1 MKKNK
6 GGFCINID
14 FTKLNNLAAKS
25 QETKR
30 PQEAPKM
37 AIEQPGDNAGKAPTA
52 EAESNQGGQ
61 NEGYFETNRLQRKA
75 DEYKETIDRAAAAY
89 KHYQHNILAAGQLR
103 SEIARGAAAGEDIY
117 TLFLK
122 AVETIGKMT
131 GDSLFID
138 QIGKSIKSVYGIGL
152 KEEQPLNLEILE
164 TRTRLKKLKTAWKRE
179 TDLESRDRIGRAID
193 AHEARIKKLERM
205 AASAK
210 ERPA

>member
-1 MKKNK
+1 MEL
-6 GGFCINID
+6 D
-14 FTKLNNLAAKS
+14 FTRLNS
-25 QETKR
+25 
-30 PQEAPKM
+30 
-37 AIEQPGDNAGKAPTA
+37 IGD
-52 EAESNQGGQ
+52 
-61 NEGYFETNRLQRKA
+61 R
-75 DEYKETIDRAAAAY
+75 ETIAQAGEKTPSERPAETAGNTPEHEVKQGDRAALKAKNEATERAAAAY
-89 KHYQHNILAAGQLR
+89 KKYQQNILAAGQLR
-103 SEIARGAAAGEDIY
+103 SEITGGAAAGEDIY

-164 TRTRLKKLKTAWKRE
+164 TRARLKKLKTAWKRE